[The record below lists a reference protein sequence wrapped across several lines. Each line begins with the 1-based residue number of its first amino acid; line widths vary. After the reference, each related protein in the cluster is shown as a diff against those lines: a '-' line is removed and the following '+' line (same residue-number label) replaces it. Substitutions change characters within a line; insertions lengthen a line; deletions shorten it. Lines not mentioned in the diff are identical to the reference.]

1 MFFGG
6 FTVYGIERAKKREQ
20 AARERVES
28 IKLQEDFFNDKLVR
42 RAQKS
47 LSQAKSIVASYRLV
61 SM

>member
-1 MFFGG
+1 M
-6 FTVYGIERAKKREQ
+6 YGIERAKKREQ

-28 IKLQEDFFNDKLVR
+28 IKLQDDFFNDKLVR